1 MINKI
6 IADNMWNTYKYNIL
20 SNHNKKL
27 YLYDNKIYNYLKYEI
42 KKLDTNYYY
51 FTIDIYK
58 KTNFINFRSLTVF
71 EQV

>member
-27 YLYDNKIYNYLKYEI
+27 YFFDNKIYNYLKY
-42 KKLDTNYYY
+42 
-51 FTIDIYK
+51 
-58 KTNFINFRSLTVF
+58 
-71 EQV
+71 